1 MPLKFNFLF
10 PLSHGLHARPAT
22 ALRDV
27 ALKFDA
33 QITLT
38 NLRNGNHA
46 NAKALLSL
54 ISTDTHHRDLCSLD
68 FMGPQEDEAWHE
80 MKNFVEGEYRLRDE
94 PPPSEGGETA
104 APRPPRILLVTG
116 TPFLSGL
123 PVSPGVGWG
132 TPVIMGGFEVP
143 DESELGPIG
152 NVEQEETR
160 LLSAI
165 EAVTTELEHGARH
178 APGEVESNILFAHI
192 SMLEDPAYMDFLL
205 EKVRSG
211 VGAGGAILRSGI
223 HFSNIMQSTNSSYLR
238 ERVMDIYD
246 ITLRLLEKATPYRR
260 PQQSPALTQPSVCV
274 AFDLSPAQ
282 LLALDRRYLT
292 GLVFENHTRTSHT
305 AILASAFGIPCVAGI
320 DEARKKLANSTR
332 LALDGA
338 RGVVVAD
345 PPPRVEAYFHA
356 VAASLAVKA
365 ERMRSFRDVEAKSA
379 DGRRLVISAN
389 VGSFAEAQAAF
400 DGGAEA
406 IGLFR
411 TEFLF
416 LDRITSP
423 TEEQQFEVL
432 RSIAELAGKRT
443 VIVRTLDAGGDKNL
457 PCLDLPRET
466 NPFLGYRAIRFYEQL
481 GEIIQPHLR
490 AILRAAEAGNIWIMA
505 PMVTG
510 PGDGE
515 LFVHLLHEAARSLNM
530 EAFPSGM
537 RIGAMIEVPSSAFAI
552 RELSAHFDFFSL
564 GTNDLSQYFFAAD
577 RVNPRVAKYLNTSAP
592 SFLRLLN
599 QIADAAHAADR
610 PLSICGEM
618 AAHEKYLPLFL
629 AMGIDEL
636 SMVVP
641 QIPQSKA
648 VLSNLT
654 MHDSSLLLKQCL
666 AAGNAQ
672 QVNSLLSAVNTVQTA
687 TRPLFSEA
695 CVRLNSNARSRAEAI
710 QEMADM
716 ITLDGRA
723 TNSVPLEDAIWA
735 QEDVAPALVANEIVF
750 IHCRARCIL
759 SNSLVVLR
767 LIDGFSWD
775 ENAENPAR
783 IIILLAT
790 RMHRDQASAV
800 SPYVFTLN
808 KLLQDEAFAGSLAA
822 VKNNAEMVSFL
833 EERLHTEP

>member
-1 MPLKFNFLF
+1 MPFKFNFLF

-33 QITLT
+33 QITFT

-54 ISTDTHHRDLCSLD
+54 ISTDTHYRDLCSLD
-68 FMGPQEDEAWHE
+68 FVGPEEEQAYEEL
-80 MKNFVEGEYRLRDE
+80 KKFVEGEYRLRDE
-94 PPPSEGGETA
+94 PPPAESGETA
-104 APRPPRILLVTG
+104 PPRPPRILSVTS

-132 TPVIMGGFEVP
+132 KPVIMGGFEVP

-152 NVEQEETR
+152 NVEQEEAR
-160 LLSAI
+160 LRSAL
-165 EAVTTELEHGARH
+165 EAVTSELKRGAYH
-178 APGEVESNILFAHI
+178 APGEVETNILFAHI
-192 SMLEDPAYMDFLL
+192 SMLEDPAYVDFLFDQVKNGL
-205 EKVRSG
+205 
-211 VGAGGAILRSGI
+211 GAGGAILRSGL
-223 HFSNIMQSTNSSYLR
+223 HFSNLMQSTNSSYLR

-246 ITLRLLEKATPYRR
+246 VTLRLLESATPYRR

-282 LLALDRRYLT
+282 LLALDRRHLT
-292 GLVFENHTRTSHT
+292 GLVFENHSRTSHT
-305 AILASAFGIPCVAGI
+305 AILANAFGIPCVAGVE
-320 DEARKKLANSTR
+320 EARKKLGQSTR

-338 RGVVVAD
+338 RGVVVPD
-345 PPPRVEAYFHA
+345 PPARVEAYFHA

-365 ERMRSFRDVEAKSA
+365 ERLRSFRDVEAKSA

-389 VGSFAEAQAAF
+389 VGSYAEAQAAF

-411 TEFLF
+411 TEFLY
-416 LDRITSP
+416 LDRITPP
-423 TEEQQFEVL
+423 TEDQQYEVL
-432 RSIAELAGKRT
+432 RSVAELAGKRT

-457 PCLDLPRET
+457 PCLELPRET

-481 GEIIQPHLR
+481 GNIIQPHLR
-490 AILRAAEAGNIWIMA
+490 AILRAAEAGNIWVMA
-505 PMVTG
+505 PMVSG

-515 LFVHLLHEAARSLNM
+515 LFIRLLNEAARSLGM
-530 EAFPSGM
+530 DAFPSGM
-537 RIGAMIEVPSSAFAI
+537 RVGAMIEVPSSAFAI
-552 RELSAHFDFFSL
+552 RELAAHFDFFSL

-577 RVNPRVAKYLNTSAP
+577 RVNPLVSKYLNTSAP
-592 SFLRLLN
+592 AFLRLLN

-618 AAHEKYLPLFL
+618 AAHENYLPLFL
-629 AMGIDEL
+629 AMGFDEL

-641 QIPQSKA
+641 QIPASKA
-648 VLSNLT
+648 LLSNLT

-666 AAGNAQ
+666 AAANAQ
-672 QVNSLLSAVNTVQTA
+672 QVNSLLATATTVQTA
-687 TRPLFSEA
+687 TRPLLSEA
-695 CVRLNSNARSRAEAI
+695 CVRLHSNARSRDEAI
-710 QEMADM
+710 RELADL

-750 IHCRARCIL
+750 IHCRARCVL
-759 SNSLVVLR
+759 SDSLAVLR
-767 LIDGFSWD
+767 FIDTFLWD
-775 ENAENPAR
+775 ENADATSR
-783 IIILLAT
+783 TIILLAT
-790 RMHRDQASAV
+790 RMNREKASAV
-800 SPYVFTLN
+800 SPYVFSLN
-808 KLLQDEAFAGSLAA
+808 ELVQDQAFSRDLNSIKSSADMVTFFEQRLQ
-822 VKNNAEMVSFL
+822 
-833 EERLHTEP
+833 T